1 MNSFADLS
9 IKEIFSTFITL
20 FAVIDILGSIPI
32 ILSLR
37 QKGMEIKPVKAT
49 LSSTVMLLIF
59 LFGGN
64 LVLELF
70 NVDIYSFAVAGSFIL
85 FIMALEMIL
94 DVEIFKNKA
103 PSQEATMIPIVFPL
117 VAGPASF
124 TTLLSLC
131 SMHSTINILIAL
143 ALNLVWVYIV
153 LSMTS
158 RIERLL
164 GKSGIYIARKFF
176 GATAAPRL
184 PYVRSQLGDLA
195 KRVVRSQTTLT
206 GAQAKLSLDIDRG
219 GRNEPDRFTIVGLWG
234 RFILKPQTDTY
245 RALPELEDVTMHMAE
260 AARIATVPHA
270 LIRFRDGELCYIT
283 RRVDRRDDGSKVPME
298 DMCQLTERLTEYK
311 YKGSYEQIAKAIRR
325 YSAAPQLDVVN
336 FWEVVV
342 FSWITG
348 NADMHLKNFS
358 LYNPDGAGYT
368 LTPAY
373 DMLSTHLAM
382 PEDNEELA
390 LTLNGKKRK
399 LRRDDF
405 IKSITSSGVDAK
417 VIDNMARRFGRA
429 LPQWF
434 WLIDRSFL
442 PEDMRRAYKSLIL
455 RRIIMLR

>member
-1 MNSFADLS
+1 VKCLFCYKDL
-9 IKEIFSTFITL
+9 KE
-20 FAVIDILGSIPI
+20 G
-32 ILSLR
+32 
-37 QKGMEIKPVKAT
+37 QK
-49 LSSTVMLLIF
+49 
-59 LFGGN
+59 
-64 LVLELF
+64 
-70 NVDIYSFAVAGSFIL
+70 DYH
-85 FIMALEMIL
+85 
-94 DVEIFKNKA
+94 
-103 PSQEATMIPIVFPL
+103 
-117 VAGPASF
+117 PA
-124 TTLLSLC
+124 C
-131 SMHSTINILIAL
+131 
-143 ALNLVWVYIV
+143 
-153 LSMTS
+153 
-158 RIERLL
+158 
-164 GKSGIYIARKFF
+164 ARKFF
-176 GATAAPRL
+176 GTKGVPSL

-195 KRVVRSQTTLT
+195 RKVVRAQTTLT
-206 GAQAKLSLDIDRG
+206 GVQAKLSLDIDKG
-219 GRNEPDRFTIVGLWG
+219 GRNRPDRFTIVGLWG
-234 RFILKPQTDTY
+234 KFILKPQTDTY

-442 PEDMRRAYKSLIL
+442 PEDMRRAYKGLIL